1 MSNYNKM
8 EEFIKK
14 NGGKPFSINKPI
26 DDNNFFKF
34 GKHKGISYD
43 VIFEDDKQYV
53 GWILEKGDPKYY
65 KKIQEYYKKKIEEMN

>member
-1 MSNYNKM
+1 MPNNNKM

-65 KKIQEYYKKKIEEMN
+65 KKFQEYYKKKIEEMN

>member
-1 MSNYNKM
+1 MSSNNKM

>member
-1 MSNYNKM
+1 MSSNNKM

-14 NGGKPFSINKPI
+14 NGGKPFSFSKPI

>member
-1 MSNYNKM
+1 MSNNNKM

-65 KKIQEYYKKKIEEMN
+65 KKIQEYYKKKIEETN